1 MTVAQYEAKF
11 TELSRFSP
19 QLIATEEEKAL
30 KFQDGLKPYLK
41 NKISILKLG
50 VYSEVV
56 DRALIAEKDNEELH
70 QYREQQRKRNRSDG
84 AHGNQAQRRPC
95 YRETGACFGCGKQ
108 GHLIRDCPENRKF
121 ITRKPKEE
129 NKEDKQKPKAQGRVF
144 DMTHR
149 DAQATSDVVTV
160 SFAGL
165 LGLPVASMDFDLI
178 VATPMGDS
186 VVASRML
193 RNCIVMIGY
202 REMPVDLVLLDL
214 QDFDVI
220 LGMDWLASYHAS
232 VDCFEK
238 RVTFSILGQPKFSFE
253 GKHVDRPLRMIS
265 ALRASSLLKKGCQ
278 GFLASVDYYS
288 KIKNE
293 ESYEESWAKLRI
305 QLPRVIPD
313 CKEKNSGSQQS
324 NASNGARFGV
334 ETKKLHPLQADHSKV
349 LRNQPFV
356 ARISQHF
363 CTVRRHPLVISCEFV
378 KGNPRLKITLNGINF
393 VDHFLNQ
400 GAPAEHKS
408 AETPIGHESSVMS
421 NESDLKMEDIP
432 IVREY
437 PDVFPEDLPGLPPE
451 REVEFTID
459 LVPGTGPMS
468 KALYRMA
475 PVELKE
481 LKVQLQ
487 ELLDKGFIRPSVSPW
502 GAPVLF
508 VKKKDGS
515 MRLCIDYRE
524 LNKVTVRNKYPLPRI
539 DDLFDQLQG
548 ACVFSKIDLRSGYHQ
563 LRVRGED
570 VPKTA
575 FRTRYGHYEFLVMPF
590 GLTNAPAAFMDLMNR
605 VFKPYL
611 DQFVVVF
618 IDDILVYSRSREE
631 HEGHLSI
638 VLQTL
643 RDKQLYAKLKK
654 CEFWLDR
661 ISFLGHVVSNDD
673 ISVDPGK
680 VDAVANWRRPS
691 TVTEIRSFLG
701 PAGYYRR
708 FIEGFSKIA
717 LPLTKLTQKG
727 VKFEWSDDCECSFQ
741 ELKNRLVSAPIL
753 TIPSGSGG
761 FVVYSDASYQG
772 LGCVLMQHGRVVAY
786 ASRQLKPYER
796 NYPTHDLEL
805 AAVVFALKIWRHF
818 LFGETCEIFTDH
830 KSLKYLFSQKEL
842 NMRQRRW
849 IELLKDYDCSIQ
861 YHPRKTNVVADALS
875 RKSVGSLAAIRGCQ
889 RQLLEELRSL
899 QVHFRVMGLGAL
911 VANFRVQLDLV
922 GRIKTLQKNDSQLVQ
937 VMEEVKRGSK
947 PDFVLSDDEILRF
960 GTRLCVPNDEDLRK
974 ELLEEAHCSKF
985 AIHPGGTKMYKDLR
999 QNYWWSGM
1007 KRDIAQFVAQCL
1019 VCQQVKAEHQRPA
1032 GSLQPLA
1039 IPEWKWEH
1047 ITMDFVIGLPR
1058 TLGGNNAIWVIID
1071 RLTKSAHFLP
1081 MKVNFSLDR
1090 LASLYVKE
1098 IVRMHGVPV
1107 SIVSD
1112 RDPRFTSRLWHSLQK
1127 ALGTKLSF
1135 STAFHPQTDGQS
1147 ERVIQV
1153 LEDLLKACILD
1164 LQGNWDDH
1172 LPLVEFACNNSF
1184 QASIGMAPF
1193 EALYGRK
1200 CRSPI
1205 CWNDVGER
1213 KLLGPELVQLTVEK
1227 VALIKERL
1235 KAAQSRHKS
1244 YADHRRRDLEFEVGD
1259 HVFLKV
1265 SPMKSVM
1272 RFGRKGKL
1280 NPRFV
1285 GPFEILERV
1294 GTLAYKVA
1302 LPPSLSKVHN
1312 VFHVSTLRKYI
1323 YDPSHVVELEP
1334 IQIFEDLTYEE
1345 VPVQIVDVM
1354 DKILRHAVV
1363 KLVKVQWSNH
1373 SIREATWELEE
1384 EMREK
1389 HPQLFQDSGMSSLED

>member
-1 MTVAQYEAKF
+1 
-11 TELSRFSP
+11 
-19 QLIATEEEKAL
+19 
-30 KFQDGLKPYLK
+30 
-41 NKISILKLG
+41 
-50 VYSEVV
+50 
-56 DRALIAEKDNEELH
+56 
-70 QYREQQRKRNRSDG
+70 
-84 AHGNQAQRRPC
+84 
-95 YRETGACFGCGKQ
+95 
-108 GHLIRDCPENRKF
+108 
-121 ITRKPKEE
+121 
-129 NKEDKQKPKAQGRVF
+129 
-144 DMTHR
+144 
-149 DAQATSDVVTV
+149 
-160 SFAGL
+160 
-165 LGLPVASMDFDLI
+165 
-178 VATPMGDS
+178 
-186 VVASRML
+186 
-193 RNCIVMIGY
+193 
-202 REMPVDLVLLDL
+202 MPVDLVLLDL

-232 VDCFEK
+232 VNCFEK
-238 RVTFSILGQPKFSFE
+238 RVTFSIPGQPKFSFE
-253 GKHVDRPLRMIS
+253 RKHVDRPLCMIS

-278 GFLASVDYYS
+278 GFLASV
-288 KIKNE
+288 
-293 ESYEESWAKLRI
+293 
-305 QLPRVIPD
+305 
-313 CKEKNSGSQQS
+313 
-324 NASNGARFGV
+324 
-334 ETKKLHPLQADHSKV
+334 
-349 LRNQPFV
+349 
-356 ARISQHF
+356 
-363 CTVRRHPLVISCEFV
+363 
-378 KGNPRLKITLNGINF
+378 
-393 VDHFLNQ
+393 
-400 GAPAEHKS
+400 
-408 AETPIGHESSVMS
+408 MS
-421 NESDLKMEDIP
+421 NESDLKLEDIP

-468 KALYRMA
+468 KAPYRMA

-481 LKVQLQ
+481 LK
-487 ELLDKGFIRPSVSPW
+487 
-502 GAPVLF
+502 GAPILF

-524 LNKVTVRNKYPLPRI
+524 LNKVIVRNKYPLSRI

-548 ACVFSKIDLRSGYHQ
+548 ACVFSKIDLQSGYHQ
-563 LRVRGED
+563 LMVRSED

-611 DQFVVVF
+611 DQFVAVF
-618 IDDILVYSRSREE
+618 IDDILIYSRSREE

-654 CEFWLDR
+654 CEFW
-661 ISFLGHVVSNDD
+661 
-673 ISVDPGK
+673 
-680 VDAVANWRRPS
+680 
-691 TVTEIRSFLG
+691 
-701 PAGYYRR
+701 R
-708 FIEGFSKIA
+708 FIEGFSKIV

-761 FVVYSDASYQG
+761 FVVYSDASHQG

-796 NYPTHDLEL
+796 NYPTHDSEL
-805 AAVVFALKIWRHF
+805 ADVVFALKIWRHF

-830 KSLKYLFSQKEL
+830 KSLKYLFSQKKL

-849 IELLKDYDCSIQ
+849 IELLKDYDYIIQ
-861 YHPRKTNVVADALS
+861 YHSRKANVVADALS
-875 RKSVGSLAAIRGCQ
+875 RKSVGSLTAIRGCQ
-889 RQLLEELRSL
+889 RQLLEDLRSL
-899 QVHFRVMGLGAL
+899 QVHMRVLDSGAL
-911 VANFRVQLDLV
+911 IANFRVQPDLV
-922 GRIKTLQKNDSQLVQ
+922 GRIKALQKNDLNLVQ
-937 VMEEVKRGSK
+937 LMEEVKKGSK
-947 PDFVLSDDEILRF
+947 LDFVLSDDGILRF
-960 GTRLCVPNDEDLRK
+960 GTRLCVPNDEDLRR

-985 AIHPGGTKMYKDLR
+985 AIHPERTKMYKDLR

-1007 KRDIAQFVAQCL
+1007 KCDIAQFVAQCL
-1019 VCQQVKAEHQRPA
+1019 VCQ
-1032 GSLQPLA
+1032 QPLA

-1058 TLGGNNAIWVIID
+1058 TLGGNNAIWVIVD

-1112 RDPRFTSRLWHSLQK
+1112 RDPRFTSRFWHSLQK
-1127 ALGTKLSF
+1127 SLGTKLSF

-1153 LEDLLKACILD
+1153 LEDLFRACILD

-1172 LPLVEFACNNSF
+1172 LPLVEFAYNNSF

-1244 YADHRRRDLEFEVGD
+1244 YVDHRRRDLEFEVGD

-1280 NPRFV
+1280 SPRFV
-1285 GPFEILERV
+1285 GLFEILERV

-1323 YDPSHVVELEP
+1323 YDPSHVVDLEP

-1345 VPVQIVDVM
+1345 VPVQIVDMM
-1354 DKILRHAVV
+1354 DKVLRHAVV

>member
-1 MTVAQYEAKF
+1 MPPRRANSSQNSQANDDVPPVEGLPPVSAEGIYRYLGTLAGLVERQARAVGTNVQVQSSSSRGSFFDDFKKLGPPYFSGATDPTKAKTWILKMEKFFGVIDCSEEASYAGFMLDKEVDHWWRMTRRLLEDQGPITWRQFREAFYKKYF
-11 TELSRFSP
+11 PDSVRR
-19 QLIATEEEKAL
+19 QKLIATEEEKAL

-41 NKISILKLG
+41 NNISILKLG
-50 VYSEVV
+50 VYSE
-56 DRALIAEKDNEELH
+56 
-70 QYREQQRKRNRSDG
+70 RKSTSGRNQNKGKAAQNLDG
-84 AHGNQAQRRPC
+84 ACPTCGKKHGGRPC

-121 ITRKPKEE
+121 IIGKHKEE

-144 DMTHR
+144 AMSHR
-149 DAQATSDVVTV
+149 NAQATSDVVTV

-165 LGLPVASMDFDLI
+165 LGLPVASMNFDLI
-178 VATPMGDS
+178 VATPVGDS
-186 VVASRML
+186 IVASRML
-193 RNCIVMIGY
+193 RNYIVMIGY
-202 REMPVDLVLLDL
+202 REMPVDLVFLDF

-238 RVTFSILGQPKFSFE
+238 RVTFSIP
-253 GKHVDRPLRMIS
+253 

-278 GFLASVDYYS
+278 GFLASV
-288 KIKNE
+288 
-293 ESYEESWAKLRI
+293 
-305 QLPRVIPD
+305 
-313 CKEKNSGSQQS
+313 
-324 NASNGARFGV
+324 
-334 ETKKLHPLQADHSKV
+334 
-349 LRNQPFV
+349 
-356 ARISQHF
+356 
-363 CTVRRHPLVISCEFV
+363 
-378 KGNPRLKITLNGINF
+378 
-393 VDHFLNQ
+393 
-400 GAPAEHKS
+400 
-408 AETPIGHESSVMS
+408 MS
-421 NESDLKMEDIP
+421 NESDLKLEDIP

-468 KALYRMA
+468 KAPYRMA

-524 LNKVTVRNKYPLPRI
+524 LNK
-539 DDLFDQLQG
+539 
-548 ACVFSKIDLRSGYHQ
+548 IDLQSGYHQ

-570 VPKTA
+570 VPKTT
-575 FRTRYGHYEFLVMPF
+575 FRT
-590 GLTNAPAAFMDLMNR
+590 
-605 VFKPYL
+605 
-611 DQFVVVF
+611 
-618 IDDILVYSRSREE
+618 
-631 HEGHLSI
+631 
-638 VLQTL
+638 
-643 RDKQLYAKLKK
+643 
-654 CEFWLDR
+654 
-661 ISFLGHVVSNDD
+661 SNDG

-680 VDAVANWRRPS
+680 VDVVANWRRPS
-691 TVTEIRSFLG
+691 TVTEIRNFLG
-701 PAGYYRR
+701 LAGYYRR

-741 ELKNRLVSAPIL
+741 ELKNRLVLAPIL
-753 TIPSGSGG
+753 TILSGSGG
-761 FVVYSDASYQG
+761 FVVYSDAFHQG

-805 AAVVFALKIWRHF
+805 AVVLLEAVK
-818 LFGETCEIFTDH
+818 
-830 KSLKYLFSQKEL
+830 
-842 NMRQRRW
+842 
-849 IELLKDYDCSIQ
+849 
-861 YHPRKTNVVADALS
+861 
-875 RKSVGSLAAIRGCQ
+875 GSL
-889 RQLLEELRSL
+889 LDELRSL
-899 QVHFRVMGLGAL
+899 PVHFRVMGLGAL
-911 VANFRVQLDLV
+911 VANFRVQPDLV

-947 PDFVLSDDEILRF
+947 LDFVLSDDEILRF
-960 GTRLCVPNDEDLRK
+960 GTRLCVPNDEDLRR
-974 ELLEEAHCSKF
+974 ELLEEAHRSKF

-999 QNYWWSGM
+999 QNYWWSG
-1007 KRDIAQFVAQCL
+1007 L
-1019 VCQQVKAEHQRPA
+1019 
-1032 GSLQPLA
+1032 L
-1039 IPEWKWEH
+1039 
-1047 ITMDFVIGLPR
+1047 R
-1058 TLGGNNAIWVIID
+1058 TLGGNNAIWVIVN

-1112 RDPRFTSRLWHSLQK
+1112 RDPRFTSRFWHSLQK

-1135 STAFHPQTDGQS
+1135 STTFHPQTDGQS
-1147 ERVIQV
+1147 
-1153 LEDLLKACILD
+1153 K
-1164 LQGNWDDH
+1164 G
-1172 LPLVEFACNNSF
+1172 SF

-1205 CWNDVGER
+1205 CWNDVGDR
-1213 KLLGPELVQLTVEK
+1213 KLLGPKLVQLTVEK

-1244 YADHRRRDLEFEVGD
+1244 YADHCRRDLEFEVGD

-1280 NPRFV
+1280 SPHFV

-1302 LPPSLSKVHN
+1302 LPPSLSKIHN

-1323 YDPSHVVELEP
+1323 YDPSHVVELES
-1334 IQIFEDLTYEE
+1334 IQILEDLTYEE

-1354 DKILRHAVV
+1354 DKVLRHAVV

>member
-1 MTVAQYEAKF
+1 MTVTPLEWVLGRDRVDTMPPRRPASSQNSQANDDVPPVEGLPPVSAEGIYRYLGTLAGLVERQARAVGTNVQGQSSSSRGSSFDDFKKLGPPYFSGATDPTEAEAWILKMEKF
-11 TELSRFSP
+11 FGVIDCSEEQKASYAAFMLDKEADHWWRMTRRLLEDQGPITWRQFREAFYKKYFPDSVRR
-19 QLIATEEEKAL
+19 QKLIATEEEKAL

-50 VYSEVV
+50 VYSE
-56 DRALIAEKDNEELH
+56 
-70 QYREQQRKRNRSDG
+70 EQQRKRNRSDG
-84 AHGNQAQRRPC
+84 AHGNQAQRRSTSGRNQNKGKAAQNLDGACPTCGKKHGGRPC

-121 ITRKPKEE
+121 ITGKPKEE

-144 DMTHR
+144 AMTHR
-149 DAQATSDVVTV
+149 DAQATSDVVTGTLRIHTLFARVLIDPGSTHSFVSV

-178 VATPMGDS
+178 VATPVGDS

-238 RVTFSILGQPKFSFE
+238 RVTFSIPGQPKFSFE
-253 GKHVDRPLRMIS
+253 GKHVDRPLLGRH
-265 ALRASSLLKKGCQ
+265 
-278 GFLASVDYYS
+278 
-288 KIKNE
+288 
-293 ESYEESWAKLRI
+293 
-305 QLPRVIPD
+305 
-313 CKEKNSGSQQS
+313 
-324 NASNGARFGV
+324 
-334 ETKKLHPLQADHSKV
+334 THSK
-349 LRNQPFV
+349 
-356 ARISQHF
+356 
-363 CTVRRHPLVISCEFV
+363 
-378 KGNPRLKITLNGINF
+378 
-393 VDHFLNQ
+393 
-400 GAPAEHKS
+400 
-408 AETPIGHESSVMS
+408 
-421 NESDLKMEDIP
+421 
-432 IVREY
+432 EY

-468 KALYRMA
+468 KAPYRMA

-661 ISFLGHVVSNDD
+661 ISFLGHVVSNDG

-701 PAGYYRR
+701 LAGYYRR

-761 FVVYSDASYQG
+761 FVVYSDASHQG

-818 LFGETCEIFTDH
+818 L
-830 KSLKYLFSQKEL
+830 L
-842 NMRQRRW
+842 RRW
-849 IELLKDYDCSIQ
+849 IELLKDYDCIIQ
-861 YHPRKTNVVADALS
+861 YHPGKANVVADALS
-875 RKSVGSLAAIRGCQ
+875 RKSVGSLAAIR
-889 RQLLEELRSL
+889 
-899 QVHFRVMGLGAL
+899 
-911 VANFRVQLDLV
+911 
-922 GRIKTLQKNDSQLVQ
+922 VQ

-960 GTRLCVPNDEDLRK
+960 GTRLCVPNDEDLRR

-1058 TLGGNNAIWVIID
+1058 TLGGNNAIWVIVD

-1112 RDPRFTSRLWHSLQK
+1112 RDPRFTSRFWHSLQK

-1153 LEDLLKACILD
+1153 LEDLLRACILD

-1172 LPLVEFACNNSF
+1172 LPLVEFAYNNSF

-1280 NPRFV
+1280 SPRFV

-1354 DKILRHAVV
+1354 DKVLRHAVV

>member
-1 MTVAQYEAKF
+1 MKSF
-11 TELSRFSP
+11 
-19 QLIATEEEKAL
+19 
-30 KFQDGLKPYLK
+30 
-41 NKISILKLG
+41 ISIGNSKGSEIG
-50 VYSEVV
+50 VMVLMV
-56 DRALIAEKDNEELH
+56 IKH
-70 QYREQQRKRNRSDG
+70 KRRSTSGRNQNKGKAAQNLDG
-84 AHGNQAQRRPC
+84 ACPTCGKKHGGRPC

-129 NKEDKQKPKAQGRVF
+129 NKEDKQTQSQGRVF
-144 DMTHR
+144 AMTHR
-149 DAQATSDVVTV
+149 DAQATSDV
-160 SFAGL
+160 
-165 LGLPVASMDFDLI
+165 
-178 VATPMGDS
+178 
-186 VVASRML
+186 
-193 RNCIVMIGY
+193 
-202 REMPVDLVLLDL
+202 EMPVDLVLLDL

-238 RVTFSILGQPKFSFE
+238 RVTFSIPGQPKFSFE

-278 GFLASVDYYS
+278 GFLASV
-288 KIKNE
+288 
-293 ESYEESWAKLRI
+293 
-305 QLPRVIPD
+305 
-313 CKEKNSGSQQS
+313 
-324 NASNGARFGV
+324 
-334 ETKKLHPLQADHSKV
+334 
-349 LRNQPFV
+349 
-356 ARISQHF
+356 
-363 CTVRRHPLVISCEFV
+363 
-378 KGNPRLKITLNGINF
+378 
-393 VDHFLNQ
+393 
-400 GAPAEHKS
+400 
-408 AETPIGHESSVMS
+408 MS
-421 NESDLKMEDIP
+421 NESDLKLEDIP

-468 KALYRMA
+468 KAPYRMA

-661 ISFLGHVVSNDD
+661 ISFLGHVVSNDG

-701 PAGYYRR
+701 LAGYYRR

-753 TIPSGSGG
+753 TIPS
-761 FVVYSDASYQG
+761 
-772 LGCVLMQHGRVVAY
+772 AY

-805 AAVVFALKIWRHF
+805 AAVVFALKIGDIFF
-818 LFGETCEIFTDH
+818 LV
-830 KSLKYLFSQKEL
+830 KLVRYSQII
-842 NMRQRRW
+842 R
-849 IELLKDYDCSIQ
+849 
-861 YHPRKTNVVADALS
+861 YHPGKANVVADALS

-889 RQLLEELRSL
+889 RQLLEELR
-899 QVHFRVMGLGAL
+899 M
-911 VANFRVQLDLV
+911 
-922 GRIKTLQKNDSQLVQ
+922 Q

-960 GTRLCVPNDEDLRK
+960 GTRLCVPNDEDLRR

-1058 TLGGNNAIWVIID
+1058 TLGGNNAIWVIVD

-1112 RDPRFTSRLWHSLQK
+1112 RDPRFTSRFWHSLQK

-1153 LEDLLKACILD
+1153 LEDLLRACILD

-1172 LPLVEFACNNSF
+1172 LPLVEFAYNNSF

-1280 NPRFV
+1280 SPRFV

-1354 DKILRHAVV
+1354 DKVLRHAVV

-1373 SIREATWELEE
+1373 SIREALGVRRRDERKTSSIISRLRIPENVRLESDFRVE
-1384 EMREK
+1384 EQISIAIWASRAPSGVLQYERHPTDLQAKHWPGMPFFEYFVKKPPTTIEDLFRRADKYSMLKTMSSQLHSMSWSPIVGLEQKCSYHKDHGHNTEQCKESPLLGEEIDQSRHLKQYVNTTGGQRDTTQEAAVQTPISLAALEAVINYKHVLTEYCNCMKMPSADTRGRRIQREK
-1389 HPQLFQDSGMSSLED
+1389 SFG